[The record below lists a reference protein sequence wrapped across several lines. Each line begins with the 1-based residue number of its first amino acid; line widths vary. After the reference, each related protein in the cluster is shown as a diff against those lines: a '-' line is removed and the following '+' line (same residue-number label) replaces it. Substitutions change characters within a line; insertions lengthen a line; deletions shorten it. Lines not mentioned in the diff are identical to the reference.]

1 MSYIECPEN
10 ENKYI
15 FIISSS
21 ITVNIFKHE
30 MRMRRVIEGGEGG
43 KEMKSRRKRRW
54 MLRRQRSMGRDEK
67 VEEE

>member
-1 MSYIECPEN
+1 MSYIECTEN

-21 ITVNIFKHE
+21 ITVNIFKQE
-30 MRMRRVIEGGEGG
+30 MGMRRVIGGGEGG
-43 KEMKSRRKRRW
+43 KEVKSRRKRRW

>member
-21 ITVNIFKHE
+21 ITVNIFKQE
-30 MRMRRVIEGGEGG
+30 MGMRRVIEGGEGG
-43 KEMKSRRKRRW
+43 KEVKSRRKRRW